1 MLLSVIIPM
10 YNAENYIRR
19 CVESLYQQN
28 IIDSDFEVII
38 INDGSIDQSYQQA
51 CILSK
56 EHANII
62 LIDKEKTTLTA
73 SFASPAPTFQR
84 SSPLMRTA
92 S

>member
-38 INDGSIDQSYQQA
+38 INDGSINNVNA
-51 CILSK
+51 TTTIK
-56 EHANII
+56 GRTTVNGTFKNKNGTINI
-62 LIDKEKTTLTA
+62 DDR
-73 SFASPAPTFQR
+73 STFRQFDEVNGR
-84 SSPLMRTA
+84 FGS
-92 S
+92 

>member
-28 IIDSDFEVII
+28 IMDSDFEVII

-56 EHANII
+56 EHASATPLGPCMAIV
-62 LIDKEKTTLTA
+62 
-73 SFASPAPTFQR
+73 PTSIR
-84 SSPLMRTA
+84 IPLGPSEQQHA
-92 S
+92 GIP